1 VGVVDYYVGLFELV
15 VLYQDAA
22 EVGLGVLV
30 GFGLDCRGIEVDSSS
45 GRGIHGIFE
54 DVQLFVL
61 SIRDNE
67 TYSLYFSPADR
78 TCNNPM
84 SKHAET

>member
-30 GFGLDCRGIEVDSSS
+30 GFGLDCRGIEVDSSP
-45 GRGIHGIFE
+45 GRGIHVIFK
-54 DVQLFVL
+54 DV
-61 SIRDNE
+61 
-67 TYSLYFSPADR
+67 
-78 TCNNPM
+78 
-84 SKHAET
+84 